1 MCLLCCLMAA
11 CVDQIYAHMR
21 SCCRFSPHLKGR
33 RRMTPKQRL
42 DRVERILGI
51 VATAGRKA
59 REEFREKINILI
71 DTQIRSDDEFREK
84 IKILTD
90 SQIRSDDEFREK
102 IKILTDS
109 QSKTEELTREN
120 SRAISEN
127 SKAISENSKA
137 ISENSKASKA
147 VNEQLQAVA
156 VAQAELTQSQ

>member
-1 MCLLCCLMAA
+1 
-11 CVDQIYAHMR
+11 
-21 SCCRFSPHLKGR
+21 
-33 RRMTPKQRL
+33 MTPKQRL

-51 VATAGRKA
+51 MATAGRKA

-90 SQIRSDDEFREK
+90 SQ
-102 IKILTDS
+102 
-109 QSKTEELTREN
+109 SKTEELTREN
-120 SRAISEN
+120 SR
-127 SKAISENSKA
+127 A

-156 VAQAELTQSQ
+156 VAQAELTQSQKLTDRALRDYLNSLPWRKNGNSSS

>member
-1 MCLLCCLMAA
+1 
-11 CVDQIYAHMR
+11 
-21 SCCRFSPHLKGR
+21 
-33 RRMTPKQRL
+33 MTPKQRL

-51 VATAGRKA
+51 MATAGRKA

-71 DTQIRSDDEFREK
+71 DT
-84 IKILTD
+84 
-90 SQIRSDDEFREK
+90 QIRSDDEFREK

-137 ISENSKASKA
+137 SKA

-156 VAQAELTQSQ
+156 VAQAELTQSQKLTDRALRDYLNSLPRRKNGNSSS